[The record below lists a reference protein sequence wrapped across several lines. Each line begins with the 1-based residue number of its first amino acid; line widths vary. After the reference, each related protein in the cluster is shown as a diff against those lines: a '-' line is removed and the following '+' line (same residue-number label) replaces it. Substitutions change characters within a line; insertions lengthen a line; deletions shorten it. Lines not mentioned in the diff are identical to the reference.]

1 MGAANAYEAYDAI
14 EKRLA
19 PRLEAFVRTGH
30 YAELSAILA
39 KARATVAATL
49 DGVAARVLHGVNLP
63 AATDVKR
70 LRRQI
75 GELDREVRQLR
86 LELAASAE
94 DRGEVA
100 GDADAARPTPSG
112 RPTPR

>member
-1 MGAANAYEAYDAI
+1 MGATNAYEAYDAI

-19 PRLEAFVRTGH
+19 PPLEAFVRTGR

-39 KARATVAATL
+39 KARATGAATL
-49 DGVAARVLHGVNLP
+49 DGVAARVLHTVNLP
-63 AATDVKR
+63 AGTDVKR

-75 GELDREVRQLR
+75 GEFDRQVRQLH

-94 DRGEVA
+94 HRGVA
-100 GDADAARPTPSG
+100 GDADTARPTTRG
-112 RPTPR
+112 RPNPR